1 MSIEQDVIDSDSV
14 LEAKGIAKR
23 FGKHSVLREVTFEL
37 RRGEIVGVVGENG
50 AGKSTLLKILM
61 GLLKPTAG
69 EVITEGTI
77 GYCPQEMIIFE
88 TLTVRENFNY
98 FATAYG
104 LRRRKNARSWED
116 MKDQLLDFFCFGRYE
131 NRLVSQLSGG
141 TKQKLNLSLALLHSP
156 DLLILDEPYS
166 GFDWETY
173 LRFWEYAEKLQSLGK
188 SILIVSHFAN
198 DRSKFSSL
206 YQLRDGGLEC
216 A

>member
-1 MSIEQDVIDSDSV
+1 MIESETV
-14 LEAKGIAKR
+14 LQAERIAKS
-23 FGKHSVLREVTFEL
+23 FGRHTVLNDVTFEL
-37 RRGEIVGVVGENG
+37 RQGEIIGIVGENG
-50 AGKSTLLKILM
+50 TGKSTLLKVLM
-61 GLLKPTAG
+61 GWLAPSAG
-69 EVITEGTI
+69 KVMAHGSI
-77 GYCPQEMIIFE
+77 GYCPQEANVFE
-88 TLTVRENFNY
+88 TLTVRENFRY

-104 LRRRKNARSWED
+104 LRKTENAQSWEKV
-116 MKDQLLDFFCFGRYE
+116 KDSLLDYFRFGQYE

-156 DLLILDEPYS
+156 DILILDEPYA

-173 LRFWEYAEKLQSLGK
+173 LRFWDYAEELQSRGT

-206 YQLRDGGLEC
+206 YELREGILEC